1 MSGIGRNRVWLPPV
15 LPSCR
20 AGCMRSLALVPFL
33 SLFRVFGLPLFLP
46 AFLFAPLSLLLFFVF
61 PPSAFS
67 CSCPGIYFPG
77 APALLG
83 LYFPGEKIA
92 EKEQVVLHGM
102 APIVVRVPSGTHDEF
117 MRDVAVEQFFVQAQ
131 VYRV

>member
-1 MSGIGRNRVWLPPV
+1 
-15 LPSCR
+15 
-20 AGCMRSLALVPFL
+20 MRSLALVPFL

-46 AFLFAPLSLLLFFVF
+46 AFLFAPSSLLLFFCISVLGF
-61 PPSAFS
+61 FLFLPRYLFS
-67 CSCPGIYFPG
+67 G

-131 VYRV
+131 VLPRKSNPRCRSR

>member
-46 AFLFAPLSLLLFFVF
+46 AFLFAPSSLLLFFCISVLGF
-61 PPSAFS
+61 FLFGQLPDGWSVLGYLLI
-67 CSCPGIYFPG
+67 CGI
-77 APALLG
+77 
-83 LYFPGEKIA
+83 
-92 EKEQVVLHGM
+92 
-102 APIVVRVPSGTHDEF
+102 S
-117 MRDVAVEQFFVQAQ
+117 VAVFFYNRNLERKGQ
-131 VYRV
+131 